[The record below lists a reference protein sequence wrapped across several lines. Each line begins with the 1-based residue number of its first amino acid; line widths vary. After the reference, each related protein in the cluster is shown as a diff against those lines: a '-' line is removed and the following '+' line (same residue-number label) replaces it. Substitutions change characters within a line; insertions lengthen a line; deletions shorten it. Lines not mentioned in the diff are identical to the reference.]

1 MCNLFSGLLKLIIYD
16 PMKSFELKNII
27 NFYQDSENKGIKT
40 VLVSLV
46 GLDGSS
52 YRKQGVRM
60 AIAQD
65 GTMMG
70 AISGGCVEKQLY
82 RSALSVFDKNVSKV
96 ISYDGRY
103 KLGCEGFL
111 YILIEPFHLDKNDC
125 LLILNAIEKR
135 ESFEIVSFYRKMD
148 EIEGDFGSLFYIN
161 GIKISTNQYFVLP
174 EENHFEKFNQTINP
188 NIQLVIVG
196 SEHDAIKLCRAASFL
211 GWNVIVITSN
221 KNPENRINFLDA
233 KTVKFE
239 PPETINFNFIDLFT
253 SVVLMT
259 HSFSQD
265 FQYLLKLVP
274 APPKYIGIIGS
285 TKRKMQL
292 ENKILDFLPN
302 AELSF
307 LDCIYSPAGLPIG
320 AETPEEIA
328 ISIIAE
334 ITSIMSNKGLVTLDT
349 SFVG

>member
-1 MCNLFSGLLKLIIYD
+1 
-16 PMKSFELKNII
+16 MKSFELKNILT
-27 NFYQDSENKGIKT
+27 FYQDSENKGVKT

-82 RSALSVFDKNVSKV
+82 RSALSVFEKNVSKV

-111 YILIEPFHLDKNDC
+111 YILIEPFHLDKKNC
-125 LLILNAIEKR
+125 FLILNTIEKR

-148 EIEGDFGSLFYIN
+148 ETEGNFGSFLYIN
-161 GIKISTNQYFVLP
+161 GIEISTNPYFSLP
-174 EENHFEKFNQTINP
+174 EENYFEKFNQTIRP
-188 NIQLVIVG
+188 DTQLVIVG

-211 GWNVIVITSN
+211 GWNVIVITSI
-221 KNPENRINFLDA
+221 KNTESGINFLGA
-233 KTVKFE
+233 KAVKFE
-239 PPETINFNFIDLFT
+239 TPETINFNFIDLYT

-265 FQYLLKLVP
+265 FQYLLKLAP
-274 APPKYIGIIGS
+274 DPPKYIGILGS
-285 TKRKMQL
+285 AKRKIQL
-292 ENKILDFLPN
+292 ENQILDFLPD

-307 LDCIYSPAGLPIG
+307 LDSIHSPAGLSIT

-328 ISIIAE
+328 VSILAE
-334 ITSIMSNKGLVTLDT
+334 IILIMSNVDVAKPYARNEKNNKIA
-349 SFVG
+349 

>member
-1 MCNLFSGLLKLIIYD
+1 
-16 PMKSFELKNII
+16 MKSFELKNILT
-27 NFYQDSENKGIKT
+27 FYQDSENKGIKT

-70 AISGGCVEKQLY
+70 AISGGCVEKKLY
-82 RSALSVFDKNVSKV
+82 HSALSVFDKNVSKV

-111 YILIEPFHLDKNDC
+111 YILIEPFYLNKKDC
-125 LLILNAIEKR
+125 ALLLNTIEKR
-135 ESFEIVSFYRKMD
+135 RSFEIVSFYRKMD
-148 EIEGDFGSLFYIN
+148 EIEGNFGSFFYIN
-161 GIKISTNQYFVLP
+161 GIEISTNSYSIHP
-174 EENHFEKFNQTINP
+174 EENYFEKFNQTINP
-188 NIQLVIVG
+188 DIQLVIIG

-211 GWNVIVITSN
+211 GWNVIVITSS
-221 KNPENRINFLDA
+221 KNPENRINFLGA
-233 KTVKFE
+233 KAVKFE
-239 PPETINFNFIDLFT
+239 PPETINFNFIDSYT

-265 FQYLLKLVP
+265 FQYLLKLAL
-274 APPKYIGIIGS
+274 APPKYIGILGS
-285 TKRKMQL
+285 SKRKMQL
-292 ENKILDFLPN
+292 ENQILDFLPN

-307 LDCIYSPAGLPIG
+307 LDSIYSPAGLAIN

-328 ISIIAE
+328 VSIIAE